1 MYTIGVSREFLNKDG
16 TFMWGDIGLGAIER
30 EPDMQWKLVP
40 VVDQVEDPAI
50 FADCDA
56 LLVLR
61 QRITESMLQ
70 ASPRLRHVSRWGA
83 GLDRIDLDA
92 CSRHG
97 VLVTSTPMGGKRPVA
112 AAAMTLVLA
121 LTHRLVAKDKLVR
134 DNRWTERAHYMG
146 IGLTN
151 KVVGIIGLGQIG
163 REFARLMAPFEST
176 LVAYSP
182 HAQQA
187 DAHALGVQLVTLDAL
202 LTSADVVVV
211 TCALSDATRGLL
223 SAEKIG
229 LMRPTAYLV
238 NVARGEVIDEAALA
252 DALSQSRLAGAGL
265 DVFHQEPL
273 PPGHA
278 FLQLDNVL
286 LTPHALAWTD
296 EIIAGNAVDA
306 IGSLIQ
312 IVQGKSPRFIANP
325 DVLTHAR
332 WSALREQ

>member
-1 MYTIGVSREFLNKDG
+1 MYTVGVSREFLNQDG

-30 EPDMQWKLVP
+30 EPRMQWKLVP
-40 VVDQVEDPAI
+40 SLGQGDDPAP

-61 QRITESMLQ
+61 QWITDPMLE
-70 ASPRLRHVSRWGA
+70 ALPRLRHVSRWGA

-97 VLVTSTPMGGKRPVA
+97 VLVTSTPQGGKRPVA
-112 AAAMTLVLA
+112 AAALTLVLA
-121 LTHRLVAKDKLVR
+121 LTHRLVAKDRLVR
-134 DNRWTERAHYMG
+134 ENRWGERAQHMG
-146 IGLTN
+146 IGLTG

-163 REFARLMAPFEST
+163 REFARLLAPFDSR

-182 HAQQA
+182 HAA
-187 DAHALGVQLVTLDAL
+187 PEDARDANVALVGLDEL
-202 LTSADVVVV
+202 LQSADVVVV

-223 SAEKIG
+223 SAQKIG

-238 NVARGEVIDEAALA
+238 NVARGEIIDEAALT
-252 DALSQSRLAGAGL
+252 DALAKERIAGAGL

-273 PPGHA
+273 PADHP
-278 FLQLDNVL
+278 FIQLDNVL

-296 EIIAGNAVDA
+296 EIISGNAVDA

-312 IVQGKSPRFIANP
+312 VMHDQRPRFMTNP
-325 DVLTHAR
+325 DVIAHAR
-332 WSALREQ
+332 WSALKES